1 MEYQAPKAEIILL
14 PCEDIMMTTAE
25 NAENNQLALDIFSE
39 LKIV

>member
-25 NAENNQLALDIFSE
+25 NAKNQMALDIFSE